1 MIKRAVELMMK
12 RIVQKRMREM
22 LAPRESQPDYEPM
35 RLLLPPS
42 DEPSVAKRVLA
53 QLTEE
58 EKISL
63 LSGVDEFCI
72 PGVPRLGLKRVWSSD
87 ATLGLRNWKTDVTDF
102 PASSALASSFDR
114 ELLGRVG
121 AVLGEECRA
130 LGVGVLL
137 GPGVNLARVPVC
149 GRNFEY
155 FGEDPYLSGEMA
167 AAYIKG
173 VTTYPVITCVKHFAC
188 NNSEYDRHKSNSVV
202 DERTL
207 RELYLP
213 AFKRSIEAG
222 SLALMTSYN
231 QVNGTYTSEHPYL
244 LEGLLRG
251 EWGFDTLVVSD
262 WNSLYSTEGVLAHG
276 VDLEM
281 PGPRYLAKEQVQ
293 SCLQAGTARQSM
305 IDEKVLHLLTTY
317 EKAGLF
323 SVPMADRKCKA
334 ATTGHRDIALEA
346 ACASV
351 VLLKNEGALL
361 PLAKEARLCIGGS
374 LIGKASQGGGSS
386 MVALQAGVPTLASV
400 LEGHAERLPR
410 FWYCN
415 PTWRRKVAQADAVV
429 LQVGFDHI
437 EESEAYDKPWQL
449 LASDKA
455 SIHQAAKLNAKTVVI
470 VQSGGAVGMESW
482 HAAVPAIFL
491 SSFLGSSTAQAL
503 KALLFGEANPSGKLC
518 HTLAHSLDEYRSMRT
533 YPTDFAHLSLDRL
546 RKGQGDPA
554 VRSVGNLE
562 YSEALMMGYRQFD
575 TEKLQP
581 LFCFGHGLSYTHFLY
596 EDLECDAAP
605 DGWKLSFSVCNG
617 TERAGSEVCQLYVR
631 PLEPKVFRPM
641 QELKGF
647 VKVHLGPQE
656 MKRVSLDVPFSALE
670 RWDLERWAFVSDEG
684 QYELCIGSSS
694 RDIRLQCM
702 AAYEKRKP
710 EV

>member
-1 MIKRAVELMMK
+1 MIKRAVELKMK

-22 LAPRESQPDYEPM
+22 LASRACQPDYEPM
-35 RLLLPPS
+35 GLLLPPS
-42 DEPSVAKRVLA
+42 DEPSVAKRLLA

-58 EKISL
+58 EKLSL
-63 LSGVDEFCI
+63 LSGVEEFCI
-72 PGVPRLGLKRVWSSD
+72 PGLPRLGLKPVWSSD
-87 ATLGLRNWKTDVTDF
+87 ATLGLRNWKTEVTDF

-114 ELLGRVG
+114 ELLKRIGI
-121 AVLGEECRA
+121 VLGEECRA

-213 AFKRSIEAG
+213 AFKRCIEAG

-244 LEGLLRG
+244 LEGILRG

-281 PGPRYLAKEQVQ
+281 PSPRYLGKEMVQ
-293 SCLQAGTARQSM
+293 RCLQSGAATQAI
-305 IDEKVLHLLTTY
+305 IDAKVLHLLSAY

-323 SVPMADRKCKA
+323 SVPMADSSCKA
-334 ATTGHRDIALEA
+334 GTAEHREVALQA
-346 ACASV
+346 ALASV
-351 VLLKNEGALL
+351 VLLKNEHEVL
-361 PLAKEARLCIGGS
+361 PLPKQARLCIGGS

-386 MVALQAGVPTLASV
+386 MVDLPDDVPSLASALKEMADV
-400 LEGHAERLPR
+400 LPR
-410 FWYCN
+410 FWYRN
-415 PTWRRKVAQADAVV
+415 PKWRQRVARADAVV

-437 EESEAYDKPWQL
+437 EESEAYDKSWQL
-449 LASDKA
+449 LPYDRK
-455 SIHQAAKLNAKTVVI
+455 SILQAAQLNARTVVI
-470 VQSGGAVGMESW
+470 VQSGGAVEMESW
-482 HAAVPAIFL
+482 HAAVPAILL
-491 SSFLGSSTAQAL
+491 SSFLGSSTAPAL
-503 KALLFGEANPSGKLC
+503 KALLFGDANPSGKLC
-518 HTLAHSLDEYRSMRT
+518 YTIAHSLDEYRSMRT
-533 YPTDFAHLSLDRL
+533 YPKDFAHLSLDRL
-546 RKGQGDPA
+546 RKGQGDPSL
-554 VRSVGNLE
+554 RSVGNLE

-575 TEKLQP
+575 TEKQEP
-581 LFCFGHGLSYTHFLY
+581 LFCFGHGLSYTNFLY
-596 EDLECDAAP
+596 GDLQCESQK

-631 PLEPKVFRPM
+631 PLEPEVFRPM
-641 QELKGF
+641 QELKEF
-647 VKVHLGPQE
+647 VKVQLGPQE
-656 MKRVSLDVPFSALE
+656 TKRVHLDVSHAALAH
-670 RWDLERWAFVSDEG
+670 WDLERWAFVSDAG

-702 AAYEKRKP
+702 VVHEKRKP
-710 EV
+710 